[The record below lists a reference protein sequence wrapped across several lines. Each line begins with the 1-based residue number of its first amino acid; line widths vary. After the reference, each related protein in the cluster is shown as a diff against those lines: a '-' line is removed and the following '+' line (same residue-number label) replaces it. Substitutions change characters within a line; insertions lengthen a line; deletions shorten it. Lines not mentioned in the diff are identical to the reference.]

1 MRPAYSRKRKRA
13 ISSLYNQDS
22 NTQLI
27 KLQRAIVVKVEL
39 NC

>member
-1 MRPAYSRKRKRA
+1 MELAYIGTKKRA
-13 ISSLYNQDS
+13 ISSLYNQNS
-22 NTQLI
+22 NTHLI